1 MKYAIVVITIFLIVI
16 GFIIYGIYFPKG
28 PGADEVRFAVFKGD
42 NLTDIGLRLEKDG
55 VIMSDLFFNIYAVLS
70 GKREGL
76 QAGTYLVSPSMSI
89 AEIVN
94 RFYSGEVAQMRI
106 TIIEGWRSD
115 EIADHLSYEFG
126 FNRDIFLELVRSFE
140 NDNLNILSDRPDGS
154 SLEGY
159 LFPDTYFVPYGSDE
173 GDVIDMMLSNLD
185 RRLTADLRAEIK
197 KQGRT
202 IFEIINM
209 ASMIEREVRTRDDKH
224 LVSGLLW
231 RRIEIGMPL
240 QVDATIIYLTR
251 KRTTR
256 VSIEETQI
264 DSPYNT
270 YLNKGLPLGPISN
283 PGMNSILA
291 AIYPK
296 SSDYLFYLSKPD
308 GETVFSRNFEEH
320 VEAKNRYL
328 R

>member
-1 MKYAIVVITIFLIVI
+1 MRYAIVIFLILVA
-16 GFIIYGIYFPKG
+16 FTTYGIYFPKG
-28 PGADEVRFAVFKGD
+28 PGADEVSFSVFKGD

-70 GKREGL
+70 GKRDGL
-76 QAGTYLVSPSMSI
+76 QAGTYLVGPSMSI

-115 EIADHLSYEFG
+115 EIADYLSHEFG

-140 NDNLNILSDRPDGS
+140 NNNLNILSDRPDGS

-159 LFPDTYFVPYGSDE
+159 LFPDTYLIPYGANE
-173 GDVIDMMLSNLD
+173 EDVIDMMLSNLD
-185 RRLTADLRAEIK
+185 RRLTVDLRAEIK

-270 YLNKGLPLGPISN
+270 YLNKGLPVGPISN

-320 VEAKNRYL
+320 IKAKNRYL